1 MIKLNAEQLVQQY
14 DLYNQHPSPDDVTF
28 VDVDKDG
35 NFAIYYEHECERCE
49 SFSNDLNALKQIK
62 NRIYSDAGEQIK
74 NNDLYHTLDQ
84 MINDLE
90 DDE

>member
-1 MIKLNAEQLVQQY
+1 MSKLNAEQLVEQY
-14 DLYNQHPSPDDVTF
+14 DLNNQHPSPDDVTF

-49 SFSNDLNALKQIK
+49 SVSNDLNALK
-62 NRIYSDAGEQIK
+62 QIK